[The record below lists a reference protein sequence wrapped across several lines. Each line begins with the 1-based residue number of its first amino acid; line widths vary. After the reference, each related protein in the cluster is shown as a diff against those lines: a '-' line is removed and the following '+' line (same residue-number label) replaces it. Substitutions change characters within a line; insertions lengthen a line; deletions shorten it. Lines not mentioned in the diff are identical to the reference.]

1 MLCKLT
7 KVLLLASVLGGL
19 CAPAQANTT
28 AAGIPR
34 GFSPATGA
42 AERIGPSNA
51 PIRSAQND
59 ITVSP
64 ETAGDPAS
72 VPVAPSLPQQPA
84 PVRIA
89 LLLPLRSD
97 ALGSAA
103 DAVRAGFLAAN
114 EREKDGSL
122 TINVIET
129 GDAPQDILSVYGAAL
144 SGNDIVV
151 GPLSRSGVTAI
162 AQSGTVTKPTI
173 ALTQADIQEDAE
185 IALPQTM
192 LVMGLSVEE
201 EARQVADWASAGK
214 IGGKAL
220 IISTDAAWQRRAA
233 KAFGTQWQHHGREL
247 ESVELG
253 ASSGYLSASGLAQLK
268 NRIQEE
274 KPALLFAA
282 LDAEQARQTRLVIGN
297 DVAFYGTSQ
306 LNPLALADW
315 VAADRVPQM
324 NGVRLV
330 DMPWQLQADHPAVMI
345 YPPLFVNA
353 DQKRSADL
361 ERLYA
366 LGIDAY
372 RVAKEIALKRTH
384 FEIDGVTGRL
394 TVDFGKS
401 MARFGRLEVHAIYRS
416 GAVVPLSGAR

>member
-28 AAGIPR
+28 ATGTPR
-34 GFSPATGA
+34 SFSPATGA
-42 AERIGPSNA
+42 AGRIGPSNA
-51 PIRSAQND
+51 PIRFVQND

-64 ETAGDPAS
+64 ETAGDPTS

-97 ALGSAA
+97 ALGPAA
-103 DAVRAGFLAAN
+103 DAVRAGFMAAN

-122 TINVIET
+122 TITVIET

-173 ALTQADIQEDAE
+173 ALTQADTQDDAE
-185 IALPQTM
+185 IALPPAM

-214 IGGKAL
+214 AL
-220 IISTDAAWQRRAA
+220 VVSTDTAWQRRAA

-282 LDAEQARQTRLVIGN
+282 LDAEQARQIRLVIGN

-345 YPPLFVNA
+345 YPPLAVNA

-366 LGIDAY
+366 LGIDAF

-394 TVDFGKS
+394 TVDFGRN
-401 MARFGRLEVHAIYRS
+401 MARFGRLEVRAIYRG